1 MANRYTGSPLG
12 LVNQDFGGSNNPY
25 TQKSSIEVKDAS
37 GNVLDSIDNPNVG
50 SLFSSKH
57 TIFKRSNQSNLADP
71 LSFESPSVIHEDSI
85 YNISTTNIIN
95 ILNQY
100 PAMRVKSSDFVYCKN
115 YGVYP
120 NNRLIICRRF
130 PSIIGDDLSGS
141 SLQESNT
148 TLITW
153 FSDQE
158 NPIEFDFGEEWIQT
172 NDTLKDVL
180 NGVGKDALMQIGG
193 LGDIASRFGDAMPL
207 PGITEVFQ
215 RQVLEK
221 IGIIDNQSSS
231 RLPSGDPNLIME
243 SSRRKTIGTNSPGSG
258 LVGKFNVKVKCAWE
272 QKFINGIDPTFVYYD
287 IVRTILS
294 FGGSSATFYLG
305 KNSRLVGGVESL
317 LTAMSNPDQL
327 MVKINEYIKAMIESI
342 SLLSEKISKFLSGE
356 KPEDESNT
364 EVGGDDVQIGL
375 DRLLKSLPET
385 IARKYKIPILGIL
398 NYLTGTP
405 SGPWHVTIGNPMRPI
420 LSSGDMICKNVN
432 VKLGPQLAFNDLP
445 SSIEC
450 EFTLESSRNLGIDEI
465 FGKLSSGNVRV
476 TVPGNVENSIG
487 SSFDAKSFHNSEPPF
502 IDPSQSIV
510 NQSNQQPND
519 QGEQDNNSG
528 IGNSSQTKIGNQGN
542 ESGDSIVRDA
552 NSITTTT
559 EQFRE
564 DTTKILEA

>member
-12 LVNQDFGGSNNPY
+12 LIDQDFGSSNPY
-25 TQKSSIEVKDAS
+25 TERESIEIKDNS
-37 GNVLDSIDNPNVG
+37 GNVLSNVENPNIR
-50 SLFSSKH
+50 SIFSSKH
-57 TIFKRSNQSNLADP
+57 TIFRRSNQSNIGDA
-71 LSFESPSVIHEDSI
+71 LSFESPTVIHEDSI
-85 YNISTTNIIN
+85 YNVSTTNIIK
-95 ILNQY
+95 ILDQY
-100 PAMRVKSSDFVYCKN
+100 PAMRIKSSDFVYCKN

-130 PSIIGDDLSGS
+130 PSIISDDLSGS
-141 SLQESNT
+141 SLPEANT

-180 NGVGKDALMQIGG
+180 NSVGKDALMQIGG
-193 LGDIASRFGDAMPL
+193 LGDISSRFGDAMPL

-221 IGIIDNQSSS
+221 IGIIDSNDSKSSS

-258 LVGKFNVKVKCAWE
+258 LIGKFNVKVKCAWE
-272 QKFINGIDPTFVYYD
+272 QKFINGIDPTFIYYD
-287 IVRTILS
+287 IVRTILA

-342 SLLSEKISKFLSGE
+342 SVLSEKIAKFLSGE
-356 KPEDESNT
+356 KPEDESDT
-364 EVGGDDVQIGL
+364 EVDKDDVL
-375 DRLLKSLPET
+375 DALLKSLPET
-385 IARKYKIPILGIL
+385 ISRKYKIPILGIL

-450 EFTLESSRNLGIDEI
+450 EFTLESARNLGIDEI
-465 FGKLSSGNVRV
+465 FGKLSSGSVRV
-476 TVPGNVENSIG
+476 TVPGESTNSIG

-502 IDPSQSIV
+502 SDP
-510 NQSNQQPND
+510 NQATVRPSNQQTND

-528 IGNSSQTKIGNQGN
+528 VGNSSQTKVGNQGN
-542 ESGDSIVRDA
+542 SSGDSIVRDA
-552 NSITTTT
+552 NSTVTTT

-564 DTTKILEA
+564 DTTRILEE